1 MLYDFL
7 NNAVERHLDETNPL
21 LLQLDD
27 ELIQSKPIPDVRVL
41 GEVVLH
47 LIRSIEYYLRGLSE
61 GIWEPAP
68 YSLDKYGSSESLSG
82 LVEEVFDRAKSYMKQ
97 LSSSD
102 LSVIVD
108 SFNRPA
114 TVGEILLEMLEH
126 SIHHRGQLTV
136 YFRLLG
142 IKPETIAY
150 II

>member
-1 MLYDFL
+1 L
-7 NNAVERHLDETNPL
+7 EETRPL

-27 ELIQSKPIPDVRVL
+27 ELIQRKPIPEVRVL
-41 GEVVLH
+41 GEVALH

-68 YSLDKYGSSESLSG
+68 YTLDKYGSFKSLSS
-82 LVEEVFDRAKSYMKQ
+82 LVEEVFERAMSYMIQ
-97 LSSSD
+97 LSTSD
-102 LSVIVD
+102 LSVIIK

-114 TVGEILLEMLEH
+114 TVGEILLEMIEH

-142 IKPETIAY
+142 VKPETIVY

>member
-7 NNAVERHLDETNPL
+7 HNAVERHLIETRPL

-27 ELIQSKPIPDVRVL
+27 DLIHSKPTPEVREM
-41 GEVVLH
+41 GEVALH
-47 LIRSIEYYLRGLSE
+47 LLRSLEYYLRGLSQE
-61 GIWEPAP
+61 IWESAP
-68 YSLDKYGSSESLSG
+68 YTLDKYGTLESLSD
-82 LVEEVFDRAKSYMKQ
+82 LVEEVFERAMSYMKQ
-97 LSSSD
+97 LSTSD
-102 LSVIVD
+102 LSVIIN

>member
-7 NNAVERHLDETNPL
+7 HNAVERHLDETRPL

-27 ELIQSKPIPDVRVL
+27 ELIQRKPIPEVRVM
-41 GEVVLH
+41 GEVALH
-47 LIRSIEYYLRGLSE
+47 LLRSIEYYLRGLSE

-68 YSLDKYGSSESLSG
+68 YTLDKYGSFKSLSS
-82 LVEEVFDRAKSYMKQ
+82 LVEEVFERAMSYMNQ
-97 LSSSD
+97 LSTSD
-102 LSVIVD
+102 LSIIID

-136 YFRLLG
+136 YFRILG

>member
-7 NNAVERHLDETNPL
+7 NNAVERHLDETRPL
-21 LLQLDD
+21 LFQLDD
-27 ELIQSKPIPDVRVL
+27 ELIHSKPIPDVRVL
-41 GEVVLH
+41 GEVALH
-47 LIRSIEYYLRGLSE
+47 LIRSIEYYLRGLTK

-68 YSLDKYGSSESLSG
+68 YTLDKYGSFESLSS
-82 LVEEVFDRAKSYMKQ
+82 LVEEVFGRARSYMKQ

-102 LSVIVD
+102 LSAIID

-114 TVGEILLEMLEH
+114 MVSEILLEMLEH

-136 YFRLLG
+136 YFRILG

>member
-7 NNAVERHLDETNPL
+7 HNAVERHLIETRPL

-27 ELIQSKPIPDVRVL
+27 DLIHSKPTPEVREM
-41 GEVVLH
+41 GEVALH
-47 LIRSIEYYLRGLSE
+47 LLRSLEYYLRGLSQE
-61 GIWEPAP
+61 IWESAP
-68 YSLDKYGSSESLSG
+68 YTLEKYGTIESLSD
-82 LVEEVFDRAKSYMKQ
+82 LVEEVFERAMSYMKQ
-97 LSSSD
+97 LSTSD
-102 LSVIVD
+102 LSVTIN

>member
-7 NNAVERHLDETNPL
+7 HNAVERHLIEIRPL
-21 LLQLDD
+21 FLQLDD
-27 ELIQSKPIPDVRVL
+27 DLIHSKPTPEVREM
-41 GEVVLH
+41 GEVALH
-47 LIRSIEYYLRGLSE
+47 LLRSLEYYLRGLSQE
-61 GIWEPAP
+61 IWESAP
-68 YSLDKYGSSESLSG
+68 YTLEKYGTIESLSD
-82 LVEEVFDRAKSYMKQ
+82 LVEEVFERAMSYMKQ
-97 LSSSD
+97 LSTSD
-102 LSVIVD
+102 LSVTIN

-142 IKPETIAY
+142 IKPETIVY

>member
-7 NNAVERHLDETNPL
+7 NNAVERHLIETHPL
-21 LLQLDD
+21 ISQLDD
-27 ELIQSKPIPDVRVL
+27 DLIHSKPTPEVREL
-41 GEVVLH
+41 GEVALH
-47 LIRSIEYYLRGLSE
+47 LLRSIEYYLRGLSQE
-61 GIWEPAP
+61 IWEPAP
-68 YSLDKYGSSESLSG
+68 YTLDKYGTLESLSN
-82 LVEEVFDRAKSYMKQ
+82 LVEEVFERARDYMKQ

-102 LSVIVD
+102 VSVSIS

-142 IKPETIAY
+142 IKPEMIAY